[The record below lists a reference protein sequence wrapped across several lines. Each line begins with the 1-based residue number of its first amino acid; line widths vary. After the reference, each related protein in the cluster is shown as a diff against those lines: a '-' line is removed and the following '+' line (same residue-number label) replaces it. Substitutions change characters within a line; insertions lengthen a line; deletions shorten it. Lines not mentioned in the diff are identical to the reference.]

1 MWNLAILWWE
11 SVVRGVV
18 VYLFLLII
26 LRITD

>member
-11 SVVRGVV
+11 FVVRGVV